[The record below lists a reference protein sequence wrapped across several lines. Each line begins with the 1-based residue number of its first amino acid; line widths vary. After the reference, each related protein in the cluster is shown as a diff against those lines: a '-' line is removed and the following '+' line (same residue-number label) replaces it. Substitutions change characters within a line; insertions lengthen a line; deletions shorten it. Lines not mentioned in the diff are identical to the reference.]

1 MSRKFLV
8 LMAAGLVFAGV
19 GVSVVRAADA
29 PAAPAP
35 AKPAASSAT
44 GTWTWTME
52 GRNGGQAREMKLTLK
67 QEGEKLTGSMPG
79 RNAETPISDGTIKNG
94 ELSFKIVRSMNG
106 NDMVT
111 KYTGKLE
118 GDVIKFKSE
127 MDRNGTPQVRE
138 FEAKRA
144 PADAAK

>member
-1 MSRKFLV
+1 MSRKFLA
-8 LMAAGLVFAGV
+8 LMAAGLVFTGV
-19 GVSVVRAADA
+19 GITVVQAADA

-35 AKPAASSAT
+35 ATPAASSAT
-44 GTWTWTME
+44 GTWTWSVT

-67 QEGEKLTGSMPG
+67 QDGEKLTGSMPG

-94 ELSFKIVRSMNG
+94 EISFKIVRTTQNG
-106 NDMVT
+106 EMVT

-127 MDRNGTPQVRE
+127 MDRDGTPVVRE